1 MNLRTPA
8 LRRGLL
14 PAAILMAMTPAIG
27 SAQEQ
32 ASASDA
38 TTLDR
43 IEVTGSRIRQVDLE
57 TAQPVLQITR
67 EDLQNQGYSS
77 VADILENITSAG
89 SPAISRA
96 SPLSSGEA
104 VGGTYIDLRNLGPQR
119 TLVLVNGRRLGIT
132 TGGLQ
137 DVSAIPTSMVERIEI
152 LKDGASTI
160 YGSDAVAGVINIIT
174 RRNFDGAEAG
184 AYYGQWGE
192 GDGEVERYDI
202 VIGSTGER
210 TSLTF
215 GAEYAKENPV
225 FAPDRWFSRDT
236 FPTGPNSA
244 PIPGGAS
251 GARKEGQFGFGT
263 AFDDEGNPYT
273 PQYTLRRDVPNLD
286 PTDFASY
293 RLVDPALDQ
302 TYPGE
307 QSTVYSGIERK
318 SAFMSAIVDITD
330 NISFET
336 DLLYSDRDSYAR
348 NAGYPFQS
356 AAFANSAGGLSE
368 DSYFNPVG
376 EAVSY
381 VRRGWEVPREV
392 LNSLTTYRISNTV
405 RGSFD
410 FGDSRFF
417 DWDVGHLYN
426 QNKGVQISTG
436 NLNTLNVARATGASF
451 RNADGVLQ
459 CGTPDNPITL
469 GTGPNACTPWN
480 PLIPF
485 GYDAENSL
493 ADPNVQ
499 AYLYKPGQALSE
511 TETRAYFANISG
523 TLFTLP
529 AGDLG
534 VAVGVE
540 HRKESGSFSPDALA
554 QTGDSTDLAAGPTG
568 GSYSLD
574 EIYAELQIPLL
585 ADMPFAQELTLN
597 LASRYSDY
605 DTFGDTTNSKAGF
618 TWKPIESLL
627 VRGTWS
633 QGFRAP
639 SISDL
644 YGGESQSFE
653 FYADPCDS
661 VYGIAAGS
669 ERCLAD
675 VPADFRQRANTPDG
689 FSESRED
696 QSDRAF
702 TSGSNPGLT
711 PEESVSKTLGLVYS
725 PSFAEGLNVALDWW
739 NIRID
744 NTIIDDLPTA
754 VLDDCY
760 VRGIESRCSDLTG
773 SRFTRDENGVITSFF
788 YAGVNA
794 GYQETEGYD
803 LDVNY
808 SMDTDYGLF
817 RLSWLNTYVSKNE
830 LKQDNDDAVPPEQQ
844 NAFSGGAGINFRL
857 RSNAS
862 LTWELGDIG
871 VTWTTRYFSG
881 VKESCLDAAELPE
894 LCSDPNYTA
903 PDLSGAISPQ
913 NHIGSNTFHDVQV
926 RWNAPWNATVSV
938 GANNVFEHYSAPMY
952 SNPASGSAYY
962 GGYDIGRFM
971 YMQYQQRF

>member
-8 LRRGLL
+8 MRKGLL
-14 PAAILMAMTPAIG
+14 PAAIVFALAPVAAMAQDQ
-27 SAQEQ
+27 AQGTG
-32 ASASDA
+32 
-38 TTLDR
+38 TTELDR
-43 IEVTGSRIRQVDLE
+43 IQVTGSRIRQVDLE
-57 TAQPVLQITR
+57 TAQPVIQITR
-67 EDLQNQGYSS
+67 EDLQNQGFSS
-77 VADILENITSAG
+77 VADVLENITSAG

-104 VGGTYIDLRNLGPQR
+104 VGGTYIDLRNLGPAR

-137 DVSAIPTSMVERIEI
+137 DVSAIPTSMVERIEV

-174 RRNFDGAEAG
+174 RTNFDGAEVG

-192 GDGEVERYDI
+192 GDGQVERYDI
-202 VIGSTGER
+202 VVGSTGER

-215 GAEYAKENPV
+215 GAEYAKESPV

-244 PIPGGAS
+244 PLPGGAS
-251 GARKEGQFGFGT
+251 GVRKEGQFS
-263 AFDDEGNPYT
+263 FDGVN
-273 PQYTLRRDVPNLD
+273 YTLRRDVAGLD

-293 RLVDPALDQ
+293 RPVDPTIDQ
-302 TYPGE
+302 TFPAQ

-318 SAFMSAIVDITD
+318 SAFLNAIVDVTD
-330 NISFET
+330 NITLNT
-336 DLLYSDRDSYAR
+336 DVLYSDRDSYAR

-356 AAFANSAGGLSE
+356 AAFDNSAGGLSA
-368 DSYFNPVG
+368 DSVFNPVG
-376 EAVSY
+376 EDVSY
-381 VRRGWEVPREV
+381 TRRGWEVPREV
-392 LNSLTTYRISNTV
+392 RNNLQTFRITNTLQ
-405 RGSFD
+405 GSFE
-410 FGDSRFF
+410 FGDNRYF
-417 DWDVGHLYN
+417 DWDAGHLYN

-436 NLNTLNVARATGASF
+436 NLNTLNVARATGESF
-451 RNADGVLQ
+451 RNSDGLVQ
-459 CGTPDNPITL
+459 CGTAANPITL
-469 GTGPNACTPWN
+469 GTGPGACTPWN

-485 GYDAENSL
+485 GYDSENSL

-499 AYLYKPGQALSE
+499 AYLYKPGQALSQ

-523 TLFTLP
+523 SIFTLP
-529 AGDLG
+529 AGDVG
-534 VAVGVE
+534 MAVGVE
-540 HRKESGSFSPDALA
+540 HRKEEGSFSPDALA
-554 QTGDSTDLAAGPTG
+554 QTGDSTDLASGPTG

-585 ADMPFAQELTLN
+585 SDVPFAQELSLN

-618 TWKPIESLL
+618 TWKPFESLL
-627 VRGTWS
+627 VRGS
-633 QGFRAP
+633 YSEGFRAP
-639 SISDL
+639 TISDL
-644 YGGESQSFE
+644 FGGESQSFE
-653 FYADPCDS
+653 FYSDPCDS

-669 ERCLAD
+669 ARCLAD
-675 VPADFRQRANTPDG
+675 VPVDFRQRANTADG
-689 FSESRED
+689 LSEGQED

-702 TSGSNPGLT
+702 TSGSNANLT

-725 PSFAEGLNVALDWW
+725 PSQVQGLNVALDWW
-739 NIRID
+739 NIRIE
-744 NTIIDDLPTA
+744 NTIIGDAPTT

-760 VRGIESRCSDLTG
+760 VRGIESRCNDATG

-788 YAGVNA
+788 YAGINA

-808 SMDTDYGLF
+808 AMQTDYGNF

-830 LKQDNDDAVPPEQQ
+830 LKQSNGDTIPASQSNG
-844 NAFSGGAGINFRL
+844 FSGSGGINFRV

-862 LTWELGDIG
+862 LSWEMGDFG
-871 VTWTTRYFSG
+871 ATWTTRYFSG
-881 VKESCLDAAELPE
+881 VKENCRNAALYPGI
-894 LCSDPNYTA
+894 CSEPDYTA
-903 PDLSGAISPQ
+903 PDLDGAISPQ
-913 NHIGSNTFHDVQV
+913 NRIGSNTFHDVQV
-926 RWNAPWNATVSV
+926 RWNAPWNATVSL